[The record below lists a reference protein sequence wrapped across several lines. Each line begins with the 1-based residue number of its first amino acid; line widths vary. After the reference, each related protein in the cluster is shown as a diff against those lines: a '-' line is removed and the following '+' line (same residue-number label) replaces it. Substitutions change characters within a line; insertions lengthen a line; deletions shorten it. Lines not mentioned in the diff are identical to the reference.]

1 MAAEQTPA
9 PDYGRMVTEARRA
22 FYVMF
27 GLLCLVWG
35 LHLVNWLTDYRLSIE
50 GGILPRDPESLP
62 DLLSSAFLHFNWEHL
77 EGNSGPLF
85 IFGFLAA
92 YRGVKRFLGLTAL
105 LTLTSGAAVWLFSP
119 EQSLTVGA
127 SGLVFGYF
135 GYVVLRGLIDRNLI
149 DSLIGVVM
157 GASFAYILVTAVP
170 GTPGISWQGHLG
182 GLVGGLAGAW
192 IFRERR
198 RKAPAAPGTTGTPGT
213 DAPALPAQ
221 AAPTQSSAA
230 LTERQ
235 QLLKEL
241 DDLGL

>member
-9 PDYGRMVTEARRA
+9 PDYGRMVAEARRA

-27 GLLCLVWG
+27 GVLCLVWA
-35 LHLVNWLTDYRLSIE
+35 LHLVNWLTDYQLSVD
-50 GGILPRDPESLP
+50 GGIRAREPDSLP
-62 DLLSSAFLHFNWEHL
+62 DLVSAPFLHVNWAHL

-105 LTLTSGAAVWLFSP
+105 VALTSGTAIWLFSP
-119 EQSLTVGA
+119 ERSLTIGA

-149 DSLIGVVM
+149 DSLVGVVM
-157 GASFAYILVTAVP
+157 GASFAYILTTAVP
-170 GTPGISWQGHLG
+170 GTPGVSWQGHLG
-182 GLVGGLAGAW
+182 GLIGGLAGAW
-192 IFRERR
+192 LFRERR
-198 RKAPAAPGTTGTPGT
+198 PKASTAATAAPSS
-213 DAPALPAQ
+213 AVLPAQ
-221 AAPTQSSAA
+221 SAPTEGGAA

-235 QLLKEL
+235 KLLKEL